1 MWKYILDNL
10 ITSNIIQTKVLKIN
24 SNFLKGGNILK
35 LNVYILEEGI
45 NLELSSYLKVRF
57 NVVNNV
63 DKADVILVN
72 RVINIQKGLQIV
84 DYSLMKGKEIVCIK
98 NKFGRE

>member
-1 MWKYILDNL
+1 M
-10 ITSNIIQTKVLKIN
+10 
-24 SNFLKGGNILK
+24 K

-63 DKADVILVN
+63 EKADVIIVN
-72 RVINIQKGLQIV
+72 KVLNIQRGLNIV
-84 DYSLMKGKEIVCIK
+84 DYSLMKGKEIICIK
-98 NKFGRE
+98 NNFGREYYVCNYLIKNGASYV